1 MKTKSFIY
9 LALSLLLAAFVIA
22 YSSCKKE
29 EDEKPTTN
37 ETVIS
42 DETLIA
48 EDKGLEN
55 PTVSGNTYTY
65 DYSGS
70 APDVSVGNV
79 IVGQTGEGYMRIVTG
94 VSYKNNQ
101 IILET
106 EQAKLTDVIDNCDI
120 SDSITLNLG
129 QKSATINGSPIN
141 VEVTGLKEG
150 MTIEEDLINLSN
162 VVLFSGEVNGVALEA
177 KITEGYISFEPVIR
191 RKLKIRRVNGKPT
204 ITEFLLT
211 AKGQMDFVCDVE
223 ASCDGNLSYTPEMD
237 PLLTFWI
244 GPMFFG
250 PIPAFIKFSFTPGFE
265 SAFIIN
271 GYLTKGYQ
279 ANATI
284 EFGAQYFYGEGWQKI
299 TDKNFTFNED
309 PLQWSLNGNLHA
321 KTWVTPQIDLK
332 LAGVL
337 GPYMNVN
344 PFLGFDGQVHL
355 PQWSWALT
363 GGVDGYLGFDMSLFG
378 WHIVNLNTPIFD
390 WEVVI
395 AEQSGVQAGLP
406 VVATKAVSE
415 ITASSATCGGNIS
428 SDGGAAV
435 TARGV
440 CWSTSQNPTIA
451 GSHTNDASGTGQFT
465 STITGLNANTTYFVR
480 AYATNSEGMAYGA
493 QVQFATIS
501 GANIPTISTK
511 EISNITQNTASGG
524 GNVSD
529 EGSSSVV
536 ARGVCWST
544 SQNPTIAGSHTNDGS
559 GTGQFTSS
567 ITGLNANTTYF
578 VRAYATNSEGMAYG
592 AQVQFATISGAN
604 IPTISTKE
612 ISNITQNTAS
622 GGGNVSDEGSS
633 SVSARGVC
641 WSTSQNPTI
650 AGSHTND
657 GSGTGQFTS
666 TITGLN
672 ANTTYFV
679 RAYATNSTGT
689 AYGNQLQF
697 ATQGS
702 GGSGEPCPGM
712 ETITYGGQVYNTVL
726 IGSQCWMKENLNI
739 GTMIPGDDEMQ
750 DNGIFEKYCYDDDPA
765 NCDEYGGLYQWN
777 ELMQYVTNEGAQG
790 LCPEGWHLPTDAEWT
805 GLTDYVSSQPE
816 YLCNSITSYIA
827 KALAATTNWNSS
839 SNTCAVGNNPSAN
852 NATGFSGLP
861 GGYRLYD
868 GTYHHI
874 EDDGY
879 WWSSTEYSTT
889 GAWSRTMNYGN
900 AYVGRNGN
908 VKGYGFSVRCLR
920 D

>member
-559 GTGQFTSS
+559 GTGQFTS
-567 ITGLNANTTYF
+567 
-578 VRAYATNSEGMAYG
+578 
-592 AQVQFATISGAN
+592 
-604 IPTISTKE
+604 
-612 ISNITQNTAS
+612 
-622 GGGNVSDEGSS
+622 
-633 SVSARGVC
+633 
-641 WSTSQNPTI
+641 
-650 AGSHTND
+650 
-657 GSGTGQFTS
+657 

>member
-1 MKTKSFIY
+1 
-9 LALSLLLAAFVIA
+9 
-22 YSSCKKE
+22 
-29 EDEKPTTN
+29 
-37 ETVIS
+37 
-42 DETLIA
+42 
-48 EDKGLEN
+48 
-55 PTVSGNTYTY
+55 
-65 DYSGS
+65 
-70 APDVSVGNV
+70 
-79 IVGQTGEGYMRIVTG
+79 
-94 VSYKNNQ
+94 
-101 IILET
+101 
-106 EQAKLTDVIDNCDI
+106 
-120 SDSITLNLG
+120 
-129 QKSATINGSPIN
+129 
-141 VEVTGLKEG
+141 
-150 MTIEEDLINLSN
+150 
-162 VVLFSGEVNGVALEA
+162 
-177 KITEGYISFEPVIR
+177 
-191 RKLKIRRVNGKPT
+191 
-204 ITEFLLT
+204 
-211 AKGQMDFVCDVE
+211 
-223 ASCDGNLSYTPEMD
+223 
-237 PLLTFWI
+237 
-244 GPMFFG
+244 
-250 PIPAFIKFSFTPGFE
+250 
-265 SAFIIN
+265 
-271 GYLTKGYQ
+271 
-279 ANATI
+279 
-284 EFGAQYFYGEGWQKI
+284 
-299 TDKNFTFNED
+299 
-309 PLQWSLNGNLHA
+309 
-321 KTWVTPQIDLK
+321 
-332 LAGVL
+332 
-337 GPYMNVN
+337 
-344 PFLGFDGQVHL
+344 
-355 PQWSWALT
+355 
-363 GGVDGYLGFDMSLFG
+363 
-378 WHIVNLNTPIFD
+378 
-390 WEVVI
+390 
-395 AEQSGVQAGLP
+395 
-406 VVATKAVSE
+406 
-415 ITASSATCGGNIS
+415 
-428 SDGGAAV
+428 
-435 TARGV
+435 
-440 CWSTSQNPTIA
+440 
-451 GSHTNDASGTGQFT
+451 
-465 STITGLNANTTYFVR
+465 
-480 AYATNSEGMAYGA
+480 MAYGA

-536 ARGVCWST
+536 
-544 SQNPTIAGSHTNDGS
+544 
-559 GTGQFTSS
+559 
-567 ITGLNANTTYF
+567 
-578 VRAYATNSEGMAYG
+578 
-592 AQVQFATISGAN
+592 
-604 IPTISTKE
+604 
-612 ISNITQNTAS
+612 
-622 GGGNVSDEGSS
+622 
-633 SVSARGVC
+633 ARGVC